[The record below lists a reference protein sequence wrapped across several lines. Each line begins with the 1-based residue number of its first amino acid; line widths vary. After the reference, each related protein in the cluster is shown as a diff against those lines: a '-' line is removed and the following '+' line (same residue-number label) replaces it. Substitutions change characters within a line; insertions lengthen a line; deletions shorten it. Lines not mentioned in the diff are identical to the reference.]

1 VTSSGLLLEEF
12 VSLIIVIGRSD
23 VGACDCMDGIKGIT
37 RRVED
42 VKRRYSRIH
51 VV

>member
-1 VTSSGLLLEEF
+1 MTSSVLLLEEF

-23 VGACDCMDGIKGIT
+23 VGPCDRMDGIKGIA
-37 RRVED
+37 RRVEML
-42 VKRRYSRIH
+42 RGWISRH